1 MLDNKLF
8 TLSSI
13 SLNLLVFDDL
23 YQNITSHSFNI
34 IIITWCVNRSLL
46 SSVGSV
52 VIIKRGPVIE
62 AEKNLSSQLRLMN
75 LSDGSPYE
83 TLHSI
88 VSNAVAPY
96 FKSFLRV
103 TGKADR

>member
-1 MLDNKLF
+1 VLIN
-8 TLSSI
+8 
-13 SLNLLVFDDL
+13 LNLLTDSYVVCAMGVCA
-23 YQNITSHSFNI
+23 
-34 IIITWCVNRSLL
+34 CVY
-46 SSVGSV
+46 SV
-52 VIIKRGPVIE
+52 VIIKRGPVVE
-62 AEKNLSSQLRLMN
+62 ADKTFSAQLRLMN
-75 LSDGSPYE
+75 FSDGSPYE

>member
-1 MLDNKLF
+1 M
-8 TLSSI
+8 
-13 SLNLLVFDDL
+13 
-23 YQNITSHSFNI
+23 
-34 IIITWCVNRSLL
+34 CVYVR
-46 SSVGSV
+46 SV
-52 VIIKRGPVIE
+52 VIIKRGPVVE
-62 AEKNLSSQLRLMN
+62 ADKTFSAQLRLMN

-83 TLHSI
+83 TLHSL

>member
-1 MLDNKLF
+1 
-8 TLSSI
+8 
-13 SLNLLVFDDL
+13 V
-23 YQNITSHSFNI
+23 Y
-34 IIITWCVNRSLL
+34 
-46 SSVGSV
+46 SV
-52 VIIKRGPVIE
+52 VIIKRGPVVE
-62 AEKNLSSQLRLMN
+62 ADKTFSSQLQLIN

-88 VSNAVAPY
+88 ISNVVAPY

>member
-1 MLDNKLF
+1 
-8 TLSSI
+8 
-13 SLNLLVFDDL
+13 VCVYVCL
-23 YQNITSHSFNI
+23 Y
-34 IIITWCVNRSLL
+34 
-46 SSVGSV
+46 SV
-52 VIIKRGPVIE
+52 VIIKRGPVVE
-62 AEKNLSSQLRLMN
+62 ADKTFSAQLRLMN

-83 TLHSI
+83 TLHSF